1 MADDTATESAQ
12 ATDASEAAVQAP
24 KKAVAAATR
33 FVRQGGGSAKA
44 VIEPIG
50 AAGVR
55 ILMVAEDGG
64 VIGDQVVKDVASA
77 HAVVDAVE
85 GLTAAEWDRELSAA
99 ATPAPGHWRKMA
111 GWVANT

>member
-1 MADDTATESAQ
+1 MADESATESAQ
-12 ATDASEAAVQAP
+12 ATDTREAAVPAP

-33 FVRQGGGSAKA
+33 FVRDGGGEATA

-55 ILMVAEDGG
+55 ILMVAQDGG
-64 VIGDQVVKDVASA
+64 VMGDVVVKDVATA
-77 HAVVDAVE
+77 HAVVDAVA
-85 GLTAAEWDRELSAA
+85 GLTAGEWDRELSAA
-99 ATPAPGHWRKMA
+99 ATPQPGHWRKMA

>member
-12 ATDASEAAVQAP
+12 ATDAPEAAVQAP